1 MQAHESNHHVKR
13 KRSADQEGGENKLCR
28 KLHHDLKEVRK
39 AAKKARTF
47 EIQKTLK
54 KLKDARRK
62 DPEGQVAKDL
72 EGQLETSKR
81 INCDQVAN
89 SALMT
94 KLRKDKALSADPSI
108 QSVIST
114 KLASNLLVLGTTGS
128 ATAKVQNRILSSK
141 ALASEVM
148 SVVSA
153 LRNLV
158 HPHTILEELN
168 DRPYENSEERNVVPN
183 TDSDEET
190 CGEAGD
196 KEDEDAEQAVV
207 DESGWESGTVGSG
220 EASAAGDWE
229 LGSVDDY
236 CSNSWEED
244 SDDVVINPDA
254 CEDEDFPS
262 NRPKRRKPQPVAP
275 TSQSEFL
282 PSLSV
287 GFARGNSDSEFSDGE
302 GKLADGVKK
311 NRRGQRARRAIWEKK
326 FGKNANHVKQ
336 REIVQ
341 EPKRLLPR
349 SRADRRSLILVPKS
363 CAQHS
368 FQSRIPDYGHER
380 GLGQR
385 TQSQSVPQNTAR
397 SNPRSSKG
405 GTSQPRIGHQVAKL
419 DERPLH
425 PSWEAKR
432 KQKSA
437 SIVSP
442 QGTKIVFSES

>member
-1 MQAHESNHHVKR
+1 MIANILL
-13 KRSADQEGGENKLCR
+13 QEDGENKLCR
-28 KLHHDLKEVRK
+28 KLHHDVKEVRK

-62 DPEGQVAKDL
+62 DPAGEVTKDL
-72 EGQLETSKR
+72 EAQLETLKR
-81 INCDQVAN
+81 INYDQVAN

-94 KLRKDKALSADPSI
+94 KLKKDKVLSADPST
-108 QSVIST
+108 QSAIST
-114 KLASNLLVLGTTGS
+114 ELASNLLVLGTPGT
-128 ATAKVQNRILSSK
+128 ATAKAQNRMLSSK

-148 SVVSA
+148 SVVEI

-158 HPHTILEELN
+158 HPHTVLEEPGEPD
-168 DRPYENSEERNVVPN
+168 DRPYENSQARDVVPN

-190 CGEAGD
+190 SSEAS
-196 KEDEDAEQAVV
+196 DEKDDDAERAVV
-207 DESGWESGTVGSG
+207 DDDGWESGTVSGG
-220 EASAAGDWE
+220 EASATGDRE
-229 LGSVDDY
+229 SGSANDCY
-236 CSNSWEED
+236 PNSGEED

-254 CEDEDFPS
+254 GDDDDFPS
-262 NRPKRRKPQPVAP
+262 NGLKRRKSQPI
-275 TSQSEFL
+275 TSTGQSEFL

-287 GFARGNSDSEFSDGE
+287 GFARGNSDSEFSDSE
-302 GKLADGVKK
+302 AKLADGAKK

-336 REIVQ
+336 RETVQ
-341 EPKRLLPR
+341 GLKRALPR
-349 SRADRRSLILVPKS
+349 PNTAPADRRSLVTKAS
-363 CAQHS
+363 AQHS
-368 FQSRIPDYGHER
+368 FQSRPPGYGHER
-380 GLGQR
+380 GFGQC
-385 TQSQSVPQNTAR
+385 TQSQSVPQNTPR

-405 GTSQPRIGHQVAKL
+405 GASQARIGHQGAKR
-419 DERPLH
+419 DEQPLH

-437 SIVSP
+437 SIVSS